1 MAGKWWVGVVQSSST
16 SPFWIL
22 QVERERR
29 GCGEAIQS
37 GGQDLPV
44 GMEFLMQP
52 IKRFMVPEEVNDCEI
67 PMEPLHYPVA
77 ARSRINPH
85 SMGRFVR

>member
-1 MAGKWWVGVVQSSST
+1 MVGWCGTVVFYLTLLDFASR
-16 SPFWIL
+16 
-22 QVERERR
+22 ERERR